1 MIDNN
6 INFKEGDF
14 IKPTEV
20 AKILCVTPAHIYN
33 LIRSGELKSISSG
46 KAKRVFLSSLN
57 EYIKAIEFNPNV

>member
-1 MIDNN
+1 MINN
-6 INFKEGDF
+6 NYFKEGDF
-14 IKPTEV
+14 IKPTVV

-57 EYIKAIEFNPNV
+57 EYIKENEFTPDV